1 MSEAEAARDQAIT
14 ELRLAILALQCG
26 EATSA
31 VNHANCAISWAQEI
45 Q

>member
-1 MSEAEAARDQAIT
+1 MTEAEQARQAAIK

-26 EATSA
+26 EMTSA
-31 VNHANCAISWAQEI
+31 VNHAHCAIAWTAEI